1 MYTCVCGCYIYVRI
15 SLMVT
20 CTFCCALQF
29 LNVHELIF
37 IIQVAKRAIQLS
49 SLCLD
54 VRGVGNLNVQQ
65 IKQDTTY
72 TLLMSSFPTSIY
84 VYPATSVTGSLNRE
98 LISVGDSVHFSTGPN
113 EVSIIMA
120 SCCLVY

>member
-1 MYTCVCGCYIYVRI
+1 MHCDFKMCMI
-15 SLMVT
+15 L
-20 CTFCCALQF
+20 
-29 LNVHELIF
+29 LIF

-54 VRGVGNLNVQQ
+54 VRGVGNLNMQQ

-72 TLLMSSFPTSIY
+72 TLSMSSFPTSIY

-113 EVSIIMA
+113 EVNIIVTA
-120 SCCLVY
+120 LCWLVY

>member
-1 MYTCVCGCYIYVRI
+1 
-15 SLMVT
+15 MVT
-20 CTFCCALQF
+20 CTFCYALRFQ
-29 LNVHELIF
+29 NVHDLTF

-54 VRGVGNLNVQQ
+54 VRRVGNLNVQQ

-72 TLLMSSFPTSIY
+72 TLSMSSFPTSIY

-113 EVSIIMA
+113 EVSIIIMA
-120 SCCLVY
+120 LCWLVC

>member
-1 MYTCVCGCYIYVRI
+1 M
-15 SLMVT
+15 
-20 CTFCCALQF
+20 
-29 LNVHELIF
+29 
-37 IIQVAKRAIQLS
+37 AKRVIQLS

-54 VRGVGNLNVQQ
+54 VRGVGNLNMQQ

-98 LISVGDSVHFSTGPN
+98 LISVGDSVHFFTGPN
-113 EVSIIMA
+113 KVSIITMA
-120 SCCLVY
+120 SCWLVY